1 MALILVV
8 DDEPL
13 MRRTVRAVL
22 ERAGHEVEEAQD
34 GNEAL
39 RKFSDLQPDLVLT
52 DIVMPD
58 REGVE
63 TIGQLRRLNETV
75 PIIAM
80 SGGGSV
86 GGSLFLELAE
96 QLGATRT
103 LSKPI
108 RNAEL
113 VALVAE
119 CLGTTGEAAA
129 AP

>member
-13 MRRTVRAVL
+13 MRRTLRTAL
-22 ERAGHEVEEAQD
+22 EKAGYVVEEAQD

-63 TIGQLRRLNETV
+63 TIGQHRRLNGSI

-86 GGSLFLELAE
+86 GGTLFLELAQ

-108 RNAEL
+108 RNADL
-113 VALVAE
+113 VRLVEE
-119 CLGTTGEAAA
+119 CLDGCGRAD
-129 AP
+129 P

>member
-1 MALILVV
+1 MALVLVV

-13 MRRTVRAVL
+13 MRRTVRTAL
-22 ERAGHEVEEAQD
+22 EKAGHQVEEAQD
-34 GNEAL
+34 GNEGM
-39 RKFSDLQPDLVLT
+39 RKFSELQPDLVLT

-63 TIGQLRRLNETV
+63 TIGAMRRLRPEV

-86 GGSLFLELAE
+86 GGTLFLELAE

-103 LSKPI
+103 AAKPI
-108 RNAEL
+108 RNADLLRL
-113 VALVAE
+113 VDE
-119 CLGTTGEAAA
+119 CLGSSGEG
-129 AP
+129 

>member
-13 MRRTVRAVL
+13 MRRTL
-22 ERAGHEVEEAQD
+22 RAGLEAAGHQVEEAED

-39 RKFSDLQPDLVLT
+39 KKFTELKPDLVVT

-63 TIGQLRRLNETV
+63 TIGAMRRLAPDA

-86 GGSLFLELAE
+86 GGTLFLELAE

-103 LSKPI
+103 VAKPI
-108 RNAEL
+108 RNADLLRL
-113 VALVAE
+113 VDE
-119 CLGTTGEAAA
+119 CLGARRAAEA
-129 AP
+129 